1 MQRLINIC
9 SKKKG
14 IDLIQKE
21 SLIIKDREVLK
32 EVVDITR
39 QNIVQA
45 LLHDPLTAEEISDK
59 IDFPQK
65 KIYYHLKK
73 LESVGIIQSKNVGIV
88 NGINQKQYLS
98 VSSNIILKMDM
109 LDPSSDHEDKKFF
122 NNLFLE
128 EHTKVMSLVDRI
140 TGFNEEPTK
149 PVLRTIS
156 LNIPK
161 EKYQEIAVQL
171 KEISDQLRSAEVDG
185 KKSDTVSV
193 HLDLKFFMFKKSSK
207 KD

>member
-39 QNIVQA
+39 KNIVRA
-45 LLHDPLTAEEISDK
+45 LLHDQLTAEEISDK

-161 EKYQEIAVQL
+161 KKYQEIAVQL
-171 KEISDQLRSAEVDG
+171 KEISDQLRSAEADG

>member
-1 MQRLINIC
+1 M
-9 SKKKG
+9 
-14 IDLIQKE
+14 IQKE
-21 SLIIKDREVLK
+21 SLVIKDREVLK
-32 EVVDITR
+32 ELVDITR
-39 QNIVQA
+39 QNILKA
-45 LLHDPLTAEEISDK
+45 LMHDPLTAEEIADK
-59 IDFPQK
+59 VDFPQK

-73 LESVGIIQSKNVGIV
+73 LESVGVIQSKNVGIV

-98 VSSNIILKMDM
+98 VASSIIVKVDM
-109 LDPSSDHEDKKFF
+109 LDPSSDHEDKNFLK
-122 NNLFLE
+122 NLFLD

-140 TGFNEEPTK
+140 TGFNEKPTE

-161 EKYQEIAVQL
+161 KKYREFAVQL
-171 KEISDQLRSAEVDG
+171 KQITDQLRSAEVDG

-193 HLDLKFFMFKKSSK
+193 HLDLKFFMIKKSSK

>member
-1 MQRLINIC
+1 M
-9 SKKKG
+9 
-14 IDLIQKE
+14 IQKE
-21 SLIIKDREVLK
+21 SLVIKDREILK
-32 EVVDITR
+32 ELVDITR
-39 QNIVQA
+39 QNILKA
-45 LLHDPLTAEEISDK
+45 LMHDPLTAEEIADK
-59 IDFPQK
+59 VDFPQI

-73 LESVGIIQSKNVGIV
+73 LESVGVIQSKNVGIV

-98 VSSNIILKMDM
+98 VASSIIVKVDM
-109 LDPSSDHEDKKFF
+109 LDPSSDHEDKNFLK
-122 NNLFLE
+122 NLFLD

-140 TGFNEEPTK
+140 TGFNEKPTE

-161 EKYQEIAVQL
+161 KKYREFAVQL
-171 KEISDQLRSAEVDG
+171 KQITDQLRSAEVDG

-193 HLDLKFFMFKKSSK
+193 HLDLKFFMIKKSSK

>member
-1 MQRLINIC
+1 M
-9 SKKKG
+9 
-14 IDLIQKE
+14 IQKE
-21 SLIIKDREVLK
+21 SLVIKDREVLK
-32 EVVDITR
+32 ELVDITR
-39 QNIVQA
+39 QNILKA
-45 LLHDPLTAEEISDK
+45 LMHDPLTAEEIADK
-59 IDFPQK
+59 VDFPQK

-73 LESVGIIQSKNVGIV
+73 LESVGVIQSKNVGIV

-98 VSSNIILKMDM
+98 VASSIIVKVDM
-109 LDPSSDHEDKKFF
+109 LDPSSDHEDKNFLK
-122 NNLFLE
+122 NLFLD

-140 TGFNEEPTK
+140 TVFNEKPTE

-161 EKYQEIAVQL
+161 KKYREFAVQL
-171 KEISDQLRSAEVDG
+171 KQITDQLRSAEVDG

-193 HLDLKFFMFKKSSK
+193 HLDLKFFMIKKSSK

>member
-1 MQRLINIC
+1 M
-9 SKKKG
+9 
-14 IDLIQKE
+14 IQKE
-21 SLIIKDREVLK
+21 SLVIKDREVLK
-32 EVVDITR
+32 ELVDITR
-39 QNIVQA
+39 QNILKA
-45 LLHDPLTAEEISDK
+45 LMHDPLTAEEIADK
-59 IDFPQK
+59 VDFPQK

-73 LESVGIIQSKNVGIV
+73 LESVGVIQSKNVGIV

-98 VSSNIILKMDM
+98 VASSIIVKVDM
-109 LDPSSDHEDKKFF
+109 LDPSSDHEDKNFLK
-122 NNLFLE
+122 NLFLD

-140 TGFNEEPTK
+140 TGFNEKPTE

-161 EKYQEIAVQL
+161 KKYREFAVQL
-171 KEISDQLRSAEVDG
+171 KQITDQLRSAEVDG

-193 HLDLKFFMFKKSSK
+193 HLDLKFFIFKKSSK

>member
-1 MQRLINIC
+1 M
-9 SKKKG
+9 
-14 IDLIQKE
+14 IQKE
-21 SLIIKDREVLK
+21 SLVIKDREILK
-32 EVVDITR
+32 ELVDITR
-39 QNIVQA
+39 QNILKA
-45 LLHDPLTAEEISDK
+45 LMHDPLTAEEIADK
-59 IDFPQK
+59 VDFPQK

-73 LESVGIIQSKNVGIV
+73 LESVGVIQSKNVGIV

-98 VSSNIILKMDM
+98 VASSIIVKVDM
-109 LDPSSDHEDKKFF
+109 LDPSSDHEDKNFLK
-122 NNLFLE
+122 NLFLD

-140 TGFNEEPTK
+140 TGFNEKPTE

-161 EKYQEIAVQL
+161 KKYREFAVQL
-171 KEISDQLRSAEVDG
+171 KQITDQLRSAEVDG

-193 HLDLKFFMFKKSSK
+193 HLDLKFFMIKKSSK

>member
-1 MQRLINIC
+1 M
-9 SKKKG
+9 
-14 IDLIQKE
+14 IQKE
-21 SLIIKDREVLK
+21 SLVIKDREILK
-32 EVVDITR
+32 ELVDITR
-39 QNIVQA
+39 QNILKA
-45 LLHDPLTAEEISDK
+45 LMHDPLTAEEIADK
-59 IDFPQK
+59 VDFPQK

-73 LESVGIIQSKNVGIV
+73 LESVGVIQSKNVGIV

-98 VSSNIILKMDM
+98 VASSIIVKLDM
-109 LDPSSDHEDKKFF
+109 LDPSSDHEDKNFLK
-122 NNLFLE
+122 NLFLD

-140 TGFNEEPTK
+140 TGFNEKPTE

-161 EKYQEIAVQL
+161 KKYREFAVQL
-171 KEISDQLRSAEVDG
+171 KQITDQLRSAEVDG

-193 HLDLKFFMFKKSSK
+193 HLDLKFFMIKKSSK